1 MKSLMAFG
9 DGRVDLIEIS
19 KPVKAA
25 EEILIRP
32 LSVGIC
38 GTDLEI
44 ISSDIDPAFIS
55 YPVVLGHEWSGE
67 VLEGSILRPDIRAG
81 DLVVVQGI
89 IPCEKCRECLNGDT
103 NRCEIYDEFGFTRN
117 GACSP
122 FVVAPAPLVYK
133 IEGSIKSEVAALAEP
148 IAVVL
153 TGLLKTNLAKN
164 ASILVIG
171 DGTIGLLAVALAKI
185 FEPSQLHLTGLRLE
199 QSQLALKLGAERFLN
214 AKEEN
219 PNKYDLV
226 VEASGSISG
235 VETGMNSLNR
245 GATLLVLGFSGGG
258 KSIPL
263 NIDHLVNGDNSI
275 IGSFGSTTCA
285 WERAVSTINSDYA
298 LLEPIITH
306 TFSIEEWQDAIDTLK
321 SAKGSRGKVI
331 LDLK

>member
-9 DGRVDLIEIS
+9 DGRVDLIEIA
-19 KPVKAA
+19 KPVKASD
-25 EEILIRP
+25 EILIRP

-55 YPVVLGHEWSGE
+55 YPVVLGHEWSGV
-67 VLEGSILRPDIRAG
+67 VLQGSSLRPEIQVG

-122 FVVAPAPLVYK
+122 FVLAPARLVHK
-133 IEGSIKSEVAALAEP
+133 IEAEIKSEVAALAEP

-153 TGLLKTNLAKN
+153 TGLLKTRLKKN

-171 DGTIGLLAVALAKI
+171 DGTIGLLAIALAKI

-235 VETGMNSLNR
+235 VEAGINSLKR

-275 IGSFGSTTCA
+275 LGSFGYTTSA
-285 WERAVSTINSDYA
+285 WERAVSTINSDCA

-306 TFSIEEWQDAIDTLK
+306 TFLIEEWQEAIDTLK